1 MTTTTDLPNTT
12 ENIRRIS
19 NTSDSNLG
27 EGGPAIVFDVP
38 ADLNYDK
45 NNIEDVL
52 WNGSS
57 ILLWYSPPEF
67 GVGNI
72 HFSTAV
78 ENDTIVVT
86 GYSPGL
92 LSADEVYNKRHR
104 TPHAKSL
111 RPIYDWLQ
119 SEGIEFADLK

>member
-1 MTTTTDLPNTT
+1 MTTQTDLPNTA
-12 ENIRRIS
+12 ENVRRIG
-19 NTSDSNLG
+19 NTPESELG

-38 ADLNYDK
+38 ADLDYGRSK
-45 NNIEDVL
+45 IVEVL
-52 WNGSS
+52 WTGRQ

-67 GVGNI
+67 DITDI
-72 HFSTAV
+72 HFSTKV
-78 ENDTIVVT
+78 ENDTIIVT